1 MGGERSLVIEIIE
14 TSNVKKKER
23 AGSLGSQAFAE
34 LHEKEKSNMEE
45 REAWKIKYDRLQ
57 ERMKDVEAELKKFKK
72 S

>member
-1 MGGERSLVIEIIE
+1 MPRKSSLRSEVE
-14 TSNVKKKER
+14 TLTKAV
-23 AGSLGSQAFAE
+23 AE

>member
-1 MGGERSLVIEIIE
+1 
-14 TSNVKKKER
+14 
-23 AGSLGSQAFAE
+23 
-34 LHEKEKSNMEE
+34 MEE